1 MIKLV
6 GENDEVVVFAD
17 VGQFEIARL
26 ALDVQVAFV
35 PIVETIGQGEAIALI
50 DTPTHTYLG
59 TDMGQILTIMHCAT
73 SV

>member
-17 VGQFEIARL
+17 VGEFEIAGL
-26 ALDVQVAFV
+26 ALDVQVALV
-35 PIVETIGQGEAIALI
+35 PIVETIGQREAIALI

-59 TDMGQILTIMHCAT
+59 ADMGQILTIMRCT
-73 SV
+73 TRV